1 MSKDRVSSALIAS
14 EPVKKSEKNFDDN
27 ESTRNDAYQT
37 TIRKIRNENRDEDK
51 ILRDLRF
58 LLDPEKDHYENLE
71 KLLLLLV
78 ITIFNMKV

>member
-14 EPVKKSEKNFDDN
+14 EPVKKSENNFDDN

>member
-37 TIRKIRNENRDEDK
+37 TIRKIRNENRDEGK

>member
-14 EPVKKSEKNFDDN
+14 EPLKKSEKNFDDN

-37 TIRKIRNENRDEDK
+37 TIRKIRNENRDEGK